1 MIQHRK
7 SLPATAVHGDNLK
20 PYRGVNKNKIR
31 TKANEETIAYLVQTF
46 FFQNK
51 EDSEVSQ
58 TQILKKSRIYENQQ
72 NIDKNRAEET

>member
-1 MIQHRK
+1 M
-7 SLPATAVHGDNLK
+7 
-20 PYRGVNKNKIR
+20 KNHSIPR
-31 TKANEETIAYLVQTF
+31 LDIF

>member
-1 MIQHRK
+1 M
-7 SLPATAVHGDNLK
+7 
-20 PYRGVNKNKIR
+20 KNHSIPR
-31 TKANEETIAYLVQTF
+31 LDI